1 MSYKIINMKRLFFLI
16 VALSVYSVTL
26 GQVYILNEDF
36 VTASGTTPPL
46 EWSNYK
52 IEGSETDLWHFDN
65 PGGRTINYPITS
77 PFAIFDSDSISN
89 NGQHVH

>member
-36 VTASGTTPPL
+36 VTASGT
-46 EWSNYK
+46 
-52 IEGSETDLWHFDN
+52 N
-65 PGGRTINYPITS
+65 P
-77 PFAIFDSDSISN
+77 SI
-89 NGQHVH
+89 GME